1 MNLFKIVPLIKT
13 VCKVTTSLMGVN
25 RQQDVEVFHRL
36 DAILDEPRLAK
47 MLNYSLF
54 TERLT
59 SEDRNLLYK
68 FVEALL
74 SGENQYLHPVIELR
88 SRKLASE
95 MSQLLGTVGATFSS
109 DDGETFHFRP
119 DQQDPAAYSRQL
131 DTLHERIEQAW
142 KAYKIYRQGIKD
154 RLNV

>member
-36 DAILDEPRLAK
+36 DTVLDEPRLAK
-47 MLNYSLF
+47 MLNYSFF

-59 SEDRNLLYK
+59 SEERNLLYK
-68 FVEALL
+68 FVEALQ
-74 SGENQYLHPVIELR
+74 SVENQYLHPVIELR

-95 MSQLLGTVGATFSS
+95 MSQLLDTVGETFSS

-119 DQQDPAAYSRQL
+119 DQKDPSAYDREW
-131 DTLHERIEQAW
+131 DTLHERIDQAW
-142 KAYKIYRQGIKD
+142 KAYKAYRQGVKD
-154 RLNV
+154 RLHV